1 MYLYFNKEGILST
14 IIPHGETVRQGS
26 YLNIYVLL
34 DDDFFVDRGESIE
47 QYSVNVELAFP
58 NNTIGTVSTVPVNEP
73 KLLPF
78 EKLDDSE
85 ITYELIDGAQYWTY
99 HFRFTPNQATLYA
112 GKIFAMVS
120 VMQTELTDPDNIESA
135 IEKDLLY
142 YGKADI
148 YVEKVFGIAKRM
160 VDESQLHY
168 KNLVIQLNELN
179 KRKAERLNISLTGNP
194 IKNLL
199 YKLISGRYNG
209 TYVVNGEYTAKCTLM
224 NDNIYSVQLQTLNA
238 EGKIIIYRCTDNAET
253 VSEDTLVYNDTILRD
268 INIDYNDNGVM
279 LINGEEVI
287 KDTAILD
294 EAIKIKLDEHDNN
307 ISNLQTDLVTA
318 KSDISTLK
326 TDVEVLKQSGGS
338 GSGSSGGSGSVDTTR
353 LEAKIGN
360 LENSVNELNVNQE
373 NLSLTVNTNKINIST
388 ITTTLV
394 NKADKSDLTLIN
406 AELINKASKT
416 DLNNAVVNIN
426 SNKVTNEQLNNTLV
440 NYVSN
445 SNLSEELEKKVDT
458 SVFDN
463 FSTSTNNSLSGK
475 LSISEF
481 NKYKTTNTENLSKL
495 EASTKTYADNK
506 VSELVGSSPEAL
518 NTLQEL
524 AEALGNNENF
534 STTVLEKIGENE
546 TKISGLTTDFS
557 NLNKSHKNLGLE
569 VENNTNKI
577 GTLTTTIEDKAD
589 KSELTPITGDI
600 SDLKRTVEGNSTNL
614 NDLTI
619 TIGNKANKEEITAIN
634 TTLNSQ
640 STIVG
645 KINDLTLDL
654 DENSKSLNLSK
665 ILSIK
670 YQNNIQTSGLTISS
684 LASQRKEGMYFVEG
698 DNTPNSEVTGRAK
711 VIFNNDG
718 STATQTWYGKTGNIY
733 KRAIST
739 SAMINSANPDSSW
752 GNWVLVNGYS
762 EHPTYYKHS
771 IFLASDYSYLLA
783 YITVYCKKSVAFTYS
798 SFATWLISNNHT
810 SGNPLSCS
818 GAFSNNI
825 VLGVYAS
832 GSDIYL
838 SYSSGSSVTSTKISS
853 AEATFTDKF
862 IVVN

>member
-34 DDDFFVDRGESIE
+34 DDDFFVDRGDSIE

-58 NNTIGTVSTVPVNEP
+58 NNTIGTVSTIPVNEP

-253 VSEDTLVYNDTILRD
+253 ISEDTLVYNDTILRD

-307 ISNLQTDLVTA
+307 ILNLQTDLVTA

-326 TDVEVLKQSGGS
+326 NDVEVLKQSGGS
-338 GSGSSGGSGSVDTTR
+338 GGGSSGGSGSVDTSQ
-353 LEAKIGN
+353 LEAKVSN

-373 NLSLTVNTNKINIST
+373 NLSLTVNTNKTNIST

-416 DLNNAVVNIN
+416 DLNNAVANIN
-426 SNKVTNEQLNNTLV
+426 SDKVTNEQLNKTLV
-440 NYVSN
+440 DYVSN
-445 SNLSEELEKKVDT
+445 SNLNEELEKKVDT
-458 SVFDN
+458 GVFNN

-475 LSISEF
+475 LSVSEF
-481 NKYKTTNTENLSKL
+481 NTYKNTNTENLSKL
-495 EASTKTYADNK
+495 EASTKTYTDNK

-524 AEALGNNENF
+524 AAALGNNENF

-557 NLNKSHKNLGLE
+557 NLNTSHKNLGLE

-577 GTLTTTIEDKAD
+577 RTLTTTVEDKAD
-589 KSELTPITGDI
+589 KS
-600 SDLKRTVEGNSTNL
+600 TVNSLSSTVNTL
-614 NDLTI
+614 NTTLI
-619 TIGNKANKEEITAIN
+619 NKADKEEITAIN
-634 TTLNSQ
+634 TNLNNQ
-640 STIVG
+640 SSIVT

-654 DENSKSLNLSK
+654 DTNNKGLNLSK
-665 ILSIK
+665 VLNIN
-670 YQNNIQTSGLTISS
+670 YQNTIQLVGSIVPS
-684 LASQRKEGMYFVEG
+684 LVTQREEGIYFVEG
-698 DNTPNSEVTGRAK
+698 ENTADNNVTGKAL
-711 VIFNNDG
+711 VIVNNDG
-718 STATQTWYGKTGNIY
+718 SIVTQTWYGQTGNIY
-733 KRAIST
+733 KRTIGS
-739 SAMINSANPDSSW
+739 SDMITTNNPDSSW
-752 GNWVLVNGYS
+752 SGWVKVVENYYMHRIALYS
-762 EHPTYYKHS
+762 TSSPTYRV
-771 IFLASDYSYLLA
+771 
-783 YITVYCKKSVAFTYS
+783 YITLYNKSNVQLTYS
-798 SFATWLISNNHT
+798 TFVTWLTSKGCT
-810 SGNPLSCS
+810 SQDRMYSCTGMAGSSGNFVM
-818 GAFSNNI
+818 GVHVNSNNI
-825 VLGVYAS
+825 VLNYNG
-832 GSDIYL
+832 
-838 SYSSGSSVTSTKISS
+838 SSGVSQYTMSQPYS
-853 AEATFTDKF
+853 FTD
-862 IVVN
+862 IVYNVN